1 MKIQCQKCD
10 FEKVIDDS
18 KIPDNCLSV
27 KCPKCENLIHFEK
40 ESNKLEAVS
49 EPGPPENITEHAD
62 NRSDVIQQEEIP
74 TPAALSTSEPSFNI
88 SENQKINLM
97 KGEEV
102 LWREKA
108 DVLFVSP
115 NMVVKIMVKI
125 IYFFGWLTGN
135 RHKGDITCTNKRII
149 YEIKSYFLWVLNYKS
164 KYQTIYL
171 NKLSGI
177 DVGYEASF
185 LIFFKS
191 KIMTVYSSGM
201 TAPTFV
207 FKKIS
212 EEDLFHKVAK
222 ITDLNLSYA
231 TSG

>member
-1 MKIQCQKCD
+1 MEINCQKCG
-10 FEKVIDDS
+10 FVKRVDDS
-18 KIPDNCLSV
+18 KIPDNCVSV
-27 KCPKCENLIHFEK
+27 KCPKCKDPILLKKDAKNPVDQTEVTQK
-40 ESNKLEAVS
+40 EAIEIQTMTPISKPIYDANK
-49 EPGPPENITEHAD
+49 GKNI
-62 NRSDVIQQEEIP
+62 NRM
-74 TPAALSTSEPSFNI
+74 N
-88 SENQKINLM
+88 
-97 KGEEV
+97 GEEV

-115 NMVVKIMVKI
+115 NLIVKI
-125 IYFFGWLTGN
+125 IVKFIYIMGWLLGI
-135 RHKGDITCTNKRII
+135 RHKGDITCTNKRLI
-149 YEIKSYFLWVLNYKS
+149 YEIKSYFLWIFNYKS
-164 KYQTIYL
+164 KFQTIYL

-201 TAPTFV
+201 TAPTFA

-212 EEDLFHKVAK
+212 EEDLFHKIAK

-231 TSG
+231 A

>member
-10 FEKVIDDS
+10 FKKVIDDS
-18 KIPDNCLSV
+18 KIPENCLSV
-27 KCPKCENLIHFEK
+27 KCPKCKNLIHFEN
-40 ESNKLEAVS
+40 ESAAPEAFS
-49 EPGPPENITEHAD
+49 EPGSSEDTVDQREVIPKEEQATLAAASS
-62 NRSDVIQQEEIP
+62 SDH
-74 TPAALSTSEPSFNI
+74 SFNT
-88 SENQKINLM
+88 SGNKKIYLM
-97 KGEEV
+97 QGEEV

-115 NMVVKIMVKI
+115 NLIVKIMVKI
-125 IYFFGWLTGN
+125 IYFFGWLSGN

-164 KYQTIYL
+164 KFQTIYI

-207 FKKIS
+207 FKRIS

-231 TSG
+231 A

>member
-1 MKIQCQKCD
+1 MKIQCQQCD
-10 FEKVIDDS
+10 FVKVIDDS
-18 KIPDNCLSV
+18 KIPENCHSV
-27 KCPKCENLIHFEK
+27 KCPSCKCLIHFGN
-40 ESNKLEAVS
+40 ESAQPAAVS
-49 EPGPPENITEHAD
+49 EPGPSEVAVDQSEI
-62 NRSDVIQQEEIP
+62 IQKEEES
-74 TPAALSTSEPSFNI
+74 TLPATTSSEQSFNN
-88 SENQKINLM
+88 SGNQKIHLM
-97 KGEEV
+97 EGEEV
-102 LWREKA
+102 LWKEKA

-115 NMVVKIMVKI
+115 NIVVKIMVKI

-164 KYQTIYL
+164 KFQTIYL

-191 KIMTVYSSGM
+191 KVMTVYSSGM

-207 FKKIS
+207 FKRIS
-212 EEDLFHKVAK
+212 EKDLFQKVSK

-231 TSG
+231 N

>member
-1 MKIQCQKCD
+1 MKIQCQQCD
-10 FEKVIDDS
+10 FVKVIDDS
-18 KIPDNCLSV
+18 KIPENCNSV
-27 KCPKCENLIHFEK
+27 KCPKCKNPIDFTSEPAKPAAI
-40 ESNKLEAVS
+40 S
-49 EPGPPENITEHAD
+49 EPGSSEDTVNQRE
-62 NRSDVIQQEEIP
+62 VIQKEEEP
-74 TPAALSTSEPSFNI
+74 TLPATTNSEPSVNTN
-88 SENQKINLM
+88 ENQKIHLM

-102 LWREKA
+102 LWKEKA

-115 NMVVKIMVKI
+115 NLVIKIMVKI
-125 IYFFGWLTGN
+125 LYLFAWLSGN

-164 KYQTIYL
+164 KFQTIYL

-191 KIMTVYSSGM
+191 KVMTVYSSGM

-207 FKKIS
+207 FKRIS
-212 EEDLFHKVAK
+212 EKDLFQKVSK

-231 TSG
+231 T

>member
-10 FEKVIDDS
+10 FEKVVDDS
-18 KIPDNCLSV
+18 KIPENCHSV
-27 KCPKCENLIHFEK
+27 KCPKCKNPIHFEN
-40 ESNKLEAVS
+40 ESATPAAVS
-49 EPGPPENITEHAD
+49 ELESSEDTVDQIEK
-62 NRSDVIQQEEIP
+62 IQREEELTP
-74 TPAALSTSEPSFNI
+74 PAATSSEPSVNTR
-88 SENQKINLM
+88 ENQKIHLM
-97 KGEEV
+97 EGEEV
-102 LWREKA
+102 LWKEKA

-115 NMVVKIMVKI
+115 NIVVKMMVKI

-164 KYQTIYL
+164 KFQTIYL

-191 KIMTVYSSGM
+191 KVMTVYSSGM

-207 FKKIS
+207 FKRIS
-212 EEDLFHKVAK
+212 EKDLFQKVSK

-231 TSG
+231 T

>member
-18 KIPDNCLSV
+18 KIPENCLSV
-27 KCPKCENLIHFEK
+27 KCPKCKNLIHFDSDSAK
-40 ESNKLEAVS
+40 PVAVS
-49 EPGPPENITEHAD
+49 EP
-62 NRSDVIQQEEIP
+62 
-74 TPAALSTSEPSFNI
+74 EPSEDTVNHREVVQVEEKAAPAVASS
-88 SENQKINLM
+88 SESSFDTNEYKKIKLM
-97 KGEEV
+97 KGEEI

-115 NMVVKIMVKI
+115 NLIIKIMVKI
-125 IYFFGWLTGN
+125 SYFFAWLSGN

-164 KYQTIYL
+164 KCQTIYL

-191 KIMTVYSSGM
+191 KVMTVYSSGM

-212 EEDLFHKVAK
+212 EEDLFNKVAK

-231 TSG
+231 A

>member
-1 MKIQCQKCD
+1 MKIQCQQCD
-10 FEKVIDDS
+10 FVKVIDDS
-18 KIPDNCLSV
+18 KIPENCHSV
-27 KCPKCENLIHFEK
+27 KCPKCKNPIDFNSEPAK
-40 ESNKLEAVS
+40 PAVIS
-49 EPGPPENITEHAD
+49 EPGSSEDTVNQIE
-62 NRSDVIQQEEIP
+62 VIQMEEH
-74 TPAALSTSEPSFNI
+74 TTLPATVSSGPSINTSGD
-88 SENQKINLM
+88 QKIHLM
-97 KGEEV
+97 EGEEV

-115 NMVVKIMVKI
+115 NLIVKIMVKI
-125 IYFFGWLTGN
+125 IYFFGWLSGN

-149 YEIKSYFLWVLNYKS
+149 YEIKSYFLWFLNYKS
-164 KYQTIYL
+164 KFQTIYI

-191 KIMTVYSSGM
+191 KVMTVYSSGM

-207 FKKIS
+207 FKRIS
-212 EEDLFHKVAK
+212 EKDLFQKVSK

-231 TSG
+231 T

>member
-1 MKIQCQKCD
+1 MKIQCQQCD

-18 KIPDNCLSV
+18 KIPENCLSV
-27 KCPKCENLIHFEK
+27 KCPKCKNLIHFEN
-40 ESNKLEAVS
+40 ESEAPEAFS
-49 EPGPPENITEHAD
+49 EPGSSEDTVYQRE
-62 NRSDVIQQEEIP
+62 VIPKEEQA
-74 TPAALSTSEPSFNI
+74 TLSATSSSEQSFNTSENK
-88 SENQKINLM
+88 KIYLM
-97 KGEEV
+97 QGEEV

-115 NMVVKIMVKI
+115 NLIVKIMVKI
-125 IYFFGWLTGN
+125 IYIFGWLSGN

-164 KYQTIYL
+164 KFQTIYI

-222 ITDLNLSYA
+222 ITDLNLSHA
-231 TSG
+231 A

>member
-1 MKIQCQKCD
+1 MKIHCQECD
-10 FEKVIDDS
+10 FVKQVDDS
-18 KIPDNCLSV
+18 KIPSNCVSV
-27 KCPKCENLIHFEK
+27 KCPKCKALIPLQK
-40 ESNKLEAVS
+40 ELKKPEIDSDHMRSTNV
-49 EPGPPENITEHAD
+49 PENAINQREI
-62 NRSDVIQQEEIP
+62 IQQEEV
-74 TPAALSTSEPSFNI
+74 TTLVSTSSAKGSLDNGEHK
-88 SENQKINLM
+88 KINLM
-97 KGEEV
+97 QGEEI

-108 DVLFVSP
+108 DVMFVSP
-115 NMVVKIMVKI
+115 NLIIKIIVKINYI
-125 IYFFGWLTGN
+125 LAWLSGN

-149 YEIKSYFLWVLNYKS
+149 YEIKSYFLWIFNYKS

-191 KIMTVYSSGM
+191 KVMTIYSSGM

-212 EEDLFHKVAK
+212 EEDLFDKIAK
-222 ITDLNLSYA
+222 ITDLNLLHA
-231 TSG
+231 T